1 MRAHNDVQG
10 IFLSAMQ
17 KMGESI
23 YHIGLQGN
31 RILFSL
37 AELTIGWLLIRQAEI
52 AAAALG
58 EATGKERAF
67 YEGKLACANFFSSDV
82 FPGLTLARK
91 QVEAS
96 SLEMMDMSDES
107 F

>member
-1 MRAHNDVQG
+1 MNQ
-10 IFLSAMQ
+10 
-17 KMGESI
+17 SI
-23 YHIGLQGN
+23 YHVGLQGN

-37 AELTIGWLLIRQAEI
+37 AELTIGWLLVRQAEI
-52 AAAALG
+52 AATALD
-58 EATGKERAF
+58 EATGRDKAF
-67 YEGKLACANFFSSDV
+67 YEGKLACANFFSQEV

-96 SLEMMDMSDES
+96 SLDVMELSDES